1 MISTAT
7 MRQLCSLAFAR
18 IRSLQRAATRPASTG
33 RRYLGHH
40 AT

>member
-18 IRSLQRAATRPASTG
+18 VNSLQRAATRPAG
-33 RRYLGHH
+33 IGHRYFGHH